1 MEISK
6 KIYNFKNHGTVKF
19 SPVQDL
25 SGDPTTI
32 GEDKSQFLTKVNFKK
47 SILTKVNFWKLTFL
61 SIVRSTKSMNSV
73 YLLTVIESTCQSAKY
88 VWPHNR
94 HTTKKAQQLLTNPL
108 ISMRANGTP
117 RAIYETQVL
126 TWLPNPSHQLLVEKS
141 HENIF
146 KKSRQKIIKNRIEN
160 TKKSIGKIIII
171 KKTSVHNLH

>member
-1 MEISK
+1 MEISREK
-6 KIYNFKNHGTVKF
+6 KQIFTIFKILEISGKITL

-88 VWPHNR
+88 IWPHNR

-141 HENIF
+141 HDF
-146 KKSRQKIIKNRIEN
+146 FFKSRQKIIKNRIEN
-160 TKKSIGKIIII
+160 TKKVSGK
-171 KKTSVHNLH
+171 